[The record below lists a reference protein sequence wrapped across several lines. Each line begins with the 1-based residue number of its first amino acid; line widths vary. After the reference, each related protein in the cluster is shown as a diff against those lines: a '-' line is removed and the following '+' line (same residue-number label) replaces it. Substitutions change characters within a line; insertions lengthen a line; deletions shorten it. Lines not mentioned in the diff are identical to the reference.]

1 MKRDNTFKLITIGSV
16 WLWLSF
22 FVLLSF
28 SMIFIASF
36 LRSSDET
43 VFTLPLTFHNY
54 LEVLSPIYLKIF
66 LKSLHLA
73 LVCVFLCLIIGYP
86 FASILAKLDPKYK
99 DFCLLF
105 LMIPFWTSSL
115 IRSYAI
121 IAIIKTK
128 GILNTVLLSLGI
140 IHHPLQ
146 LLFTNA
152 AVTIGLVYNLLP
164 FMILP
169 LYSNIEK
176 LDPQLVEA
184 AKDLGA
190 NWLTTF
196 RRVTLPLSM
205 PGIISGTILVLLPA
219 MTLFYIPDLLGGAKS
234 MLIGNLIEY
243 QFFIGHNWPQ
253 GCAVSILL
261 TLFMAMMLFA
271 YWYSTKGAQEKG
283 AAK

>member
-1 MKRDNTFKLITIGSV
+1 MKRNNTFKLVTISAI

-28 SMIFIASF
+28 CMIVIASF
-36 LRSSDET
+36 LTPSDQT
-43 VFTLPLTFHNY
+43 IFALPFTLHNY
-54 LEVLSPIYLKIF
+54 MQTLSPIYLKIF
-66 LKSLHLA
+66 LKSFYLA
-73 LVCVFLCLIIGYP
+73 ILCVIFCLILAYP
-86 FASILAKLDPKYK
+86 FASILAKLNPKYK
-99 DFCLLF
+99 DFLLLL

-115 IRSYAI
+115 VRSYAI

-128 GILNTVLLSLGI
+128 GILNTVLIGLGI

-146 LLFTNA
+146 LLFTNT
-152 AVTIGLVYNLLP
+152 AVIIGLLYNLLP

-169 LYSNIEK
+169 LYANIEK
-176 LDPQLVEA
+176 LDPKLVEA
-184 AKDLGA
+184 ARDLGA

-205 PGIISGTILVLLPA
+205 PGIISGTILVMLPA

-234 MLIGNLIEY
+234 LLIGNLIEY
-243 QFFIGHNWPQ
+243 QFFIGHNWAQ

-261 TLFMAMMLFA
+261 TLVMGLMLFV
-271 YWYSTKGAQEKG
+271 YWRSSKGSQNQG
-283 AAK
+283 AFK